1 MLSYILWTFG
11 FASIFILFLRVFI
24 MTEAEFHKDD
34 PIIKNPFE
42 YAVSTK
48 VTKVRFKEESW
59 RGFKALWAAMQFQIY
74 YDRYRPFVDPKQAQQ
89 ILVIFAIVLFG
100 VIIVTSIQEFKP
112 ENVSYFVGSCGFIN
126 TCWIVTIE
134 RGKLLKKTIE
144 RSRVTI

>member
-59 RGFKALWAAMQFQIY
+59 RGFKALWAAMQF
-74 YDRYRPFVDPKQAQQ
+74 
-89 ILVIFAIVLFG
+89 LVIFAIVLFG